1 MTDEPAA
8 NPAVSDADAIVT
20 HTDPL
25 EANTPAVGDTTTQTP
40 QTTEAAEVDELDK
53 LAGIDTANPEPEP
66 VEVEYEGKQYK
77 LPPELKD
84 AVLRQA
90 DYTRKTMEVAE
101 ARKAV
106 ETEREQI
113 QALATRSQEEFQAHV
128 TFTQLDAAVKQY
140 ETIDWQAW
148 AQTDPNA
155 ANAARWERDDLI
167 RQRDQIGSAL
177 TQHLQQKARQQ
188 SDEIASQRQ
197 QAFETVAKELPNFNE
212 VRRQELE
219 TTLETDFGAP
229 KGIGSKITDAWE
241 YRILHYADIGKKFI
255 ERQRQAAQ
263 AARAQAGKPAAQV
276 NGSAD
281 AGKSPESMSMDEYKA
296 WRATQ

>member
-1 MTDEPAA
+1 MIEEPAA
-8 NPAVSDADAIVT
+8 NPAAVADEIVT

-25 EANTPAVGDTTTQTP
+25 EAQAPAVGDTTT
-40 QTTEAAEVDELDK
+40 EAAPAKEAANDVDELDK
-53 LAGIDTANPEPEP
+53 LAGIDPANLEPEP
-66 VEVEYEGKQYK
+66 VDVEYEGKQYK

-90 DYTRKTMEVAE
+90 DYTRKTTEVAE
-101 ARKAV
+101 ARRAV
-106 ETEREQI
+106 EAEREQI
-113 QALATRSQEEFQAHV
+113 QALANRSQEEFQAHV

-140 ETIDWQAW
+140 ETIDWAAW
-148 AQTDPNA
+148 MQTDPNA

-167 RQRDQIGSAL
+167 RQRDQIGTAL
-177 TQHLQQKARQQ
+177 NQHLQQKARQQ
-188 SDEIASQRQ
+188 SDEIASQRR
-197 QAFETVAKELPNFNE
+197 QAIEVVSKELPNFNE

-281 AGKSPESMSMDEYKA
+281 AGKAPEQMSMDEYKA